1 MKTFHCYDI
10 GNSIVLTS
18 HHLCDLQAVG
28 SFFWRFRDPI
38 RVPRIE
44 NRVPRIRE
52 NCHRVPRIRENRI
65 PRIRQIVSLQIHTG
79 YLTFSLKKPGL
90 SVVSSR
96 QNYFK
101 TTDFLQ
107 RSSVLE
113 ATKKTKVSSLQFYFH
128 DTSQTHLSHES
139 LTNKIPDLLNFHLFN
154 NFTNNWNLDKCG
166 MLVL

>member
-79 YLTFSLKKPGL
+79 YLTFSLKKPCALGKIAL
-90 SVVSSR
+90 KMCGPQQDFVTRNICQETSADMQGQ
-96 QNYFK
+96 QNHVQNQIALNTFGSTRIDFGFER
-101 TTDFLQ
+101 TT
-107 RSSVLE
+107 E
-113 ATKKTKVSSLQFYFH
+113 TKYQC
-128 DTSQTHLSHES
+128 SQ
-139 LTNKIPDLLNFHLFN
+139 
-154 NFTNNWNLDKCG
+154 C
-166 MLVL
+166 

>member
-1 MKTFHCYDI
+1 MKLLPVFKYCNHQNYI
-10 GNSIVLTS
+10 FEQVI
-18 HHLCDLQAVG
+18 Q
-28 SFFWRFRDPI
+28 FFLRLFRDPV
-38 RVPRIE
+38 RVPSIS
-44 NRVPRIRE
+44 NRFPRIRE
-52 NCHRVPRIRENRI
+52 NCHRVPRIRKNCV
-65 PRIRQIVSLQIHTG
+65 PKIREIGSLQIHTG

-128 DTSQTHLSHES
+128 DTSQTYLSHES